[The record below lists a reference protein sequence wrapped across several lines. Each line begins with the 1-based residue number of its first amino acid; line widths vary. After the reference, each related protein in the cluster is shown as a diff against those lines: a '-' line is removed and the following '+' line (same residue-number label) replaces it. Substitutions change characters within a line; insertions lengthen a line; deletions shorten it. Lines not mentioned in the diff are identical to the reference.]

1 MFLTKERRIIMK
13 YVLDTHTHT
22 VASGH
27 AYSTIA
33 EMAKSAS
40 EKGLAL
46 LGITEHAPLMPGSCQ
61 QIYFSNL
68 VVVPRQMYGVEL
80 MFGVELNILDFDGHV
95 DLNNFILDRLDL
107 RIASLHTPCID
118 PGTVEENTNAV
129 LGAIKN
135 PRIDII
141 GHPDDCVYPL
151 DLEKVVYA
159 AKEYKTLLE
168 VNNNSLNPQGA
179 RKNARGN
186 ILTMLSY
193 CKKLK
198 VPVIMNSDSHVFSD
212 VGRHDFSDSVIEEA
226 DFPEEL
232 IVNRSVEAFKAAIAE
247 KRNTFLN

>member
-1 MFLTKERRIIMK
+1 MK

-22 VASGH
+22 LASGH
-27 AYSTIA
+27 AYSTIS
-33 EMAKSAS
+33 EMARAAAD
-40 EKGLAL
+40 KGLEL
-46 LGITEHAPLMPGSCQ
+46 LAITEHAPMMPGSCQ

-80 MFGVELNILDFDGHV
+80 MFGTELNLLDYDGHI

-107 RIASLHTPCID
+107 RIARLHTPCID
-118 PGTVEENTNAV
+118 PGTVEENTSAIVNAM
-129 LGAIKN
+129 KN

-141 GHPDDCVYPL
+141 GHPDDSTYPL

-159 AKEYKTLLE
+159 AKESCTLLE
-168 VNNNSLNPQGA
+168 VNNNSLNPRGA
-179 RKNARGN
+179 RKDARGN

-193 CKKLK
+193 CKKLQ

-212 VGRHDFSDSVIEEA
+212 VARHDFSDSVIAEA

-232 IVNRSVEAFKAAIAE
+232 IVNRSVKAFKAALAR
-247 KRNTFLN
+247 KRKTLG

>member
-1 MFLTKERRIIMK
+1 MN

-22 VASGH
+22 LASGH
-27 AYSTIA
+27 AYSTIS

-40 EKGLAL
+40 EKGLEL
-46 LGITEHAPLMPGSCQ
+46 LAITEHAPMMPGSCQ

-80 MFGVELNILDFDGHV
+80 MLGTELNILDYDGHI

-107 RIASLHTPCID
+107 RIASLHTPCIH
-118 PGTVEENTNAV
+118 PGSVEENTNAII
-129 LGAIKN
+129 GAIKN

-141 GHPDDCVYPL
+141 GHPDDATYPL
-151 DLEKVVYA
+151 DLEKIVYT

-193 CKKLK
+193 CKKLG

-212 VGRHDFSDSVIEEA
+212 VARHDFSDSVIAEA

-232 IVNRSVEAFKAAIAE
+232 IVNRSVKAFKDALAQ
-247 KRNTFLN
+247 KRNAFLFK

>member
-1 MFLTKERRIIMK
+1 MK

-22 VASGH
+22 LASGH
-27 AYSTIA
+27 AYSTIS
-33 EMAKSAS
+33 EMARAAAD
-40 EKGLAL
+40 KGLEL
-46 LGITEHAPLMPGSCQ
+46 LAITEHAPMMPGSCQ

-68 VVVPRQMYGVEL
+68 VVIPRQMYGVEL
-80 MFGVELNILDFDGHV
+80 MFGTELNLLDYDGHI

-118 PGTVEENTNAV
+118 PGTVEENTSAIVNAM
-129 LGAIKN
+129 KN

-141 GHPDDCVYPL
+141 GHPDDSTYPL

-159 AKEYKTLLE
+159 AKESCTLLE
-168 VNNNSLNPQGA
+168 VNNNSLNPRGA
-179 RKNARGN
+179 RKDARGN

-193 CKKLK
+193 CKKLQ

-212 VGRHDFSDSVIEEA
+212 VARHDFSDSVIAEA

-232 IVNRSVEAFKAAIAE
+232 IVNRSVKAFKAALAR
-247 KRNTFLN
+247 KRKTLG

>member
-1 MFLTKERRIIMK
+1 MK

-22 VASGH
+22 IASGH
-27 AYSTIA
+27 AYSTIS
-33 EMAKSAS
+33 EMARAAAD
-40 EKGLAL
+40 KGLEL
-46 LGITEHAPLMPGSCQ
+46 LAITEHAPMMPGSCQ

-80 MFGVELNILDFDGHV
+80 MFGTELNLLDYDGHI

-118 PGTVEENTNAV
+118 PGTVEENTSAIVNAM
-129 LGAIKN
+129 KN

-141 GHPDDCVYPL
+141 GHPDDSTYPL

-159 AKEYKTLLE
+159 AKEYHTLLE
-168 VNNNSLNPQGA
+168 VNNNSLNPRGA
-179 RKNARGN
+179 RKDARGN

-193 CKKLK
+193 CKKLQ

-212 VGRHDFSDSVIEEA
+212 VARHDFSDSVIAEA

-232 IVNRSVEAFKAAIAE
+232 IVNRSVEAFKAALAR
-247 KRNTFLN
+247 KRKAQR

>member
-1 MFLTKERRIIMK
+1 MK

-22 VASGH
+22 LASGH
-27 AYSTIA
+27 AYSTIS
-33 EMAKSAS
+33 EMARAAAD
-40 EKGLAL
+40 KGLEL
-46 LGITEHAPLMPGSCQ
+46 LAITEHAPMMPGSCQ

-80 MFGVELNILDFDGHV
+80 MFGTELNLLDYDGHI

-118 PGTVEENTNAV
+118 PGTVEENTSAIVNAM
-129 LGAIKN
+129 KN

-141 GHPDDCVYPL
+141 GHPDDSTYPL

-159 AKEYKTLLE
+159 AKESCTLLE
-168 VNNNSLNPQGA
+168 VNNNSLNPRGA
-179 RKNARGN
+179 RKDARGN

-193 CKKLK
+193 CKKLQ

-212 VGRHDFSDSVIEEA
+212 VARHDFSDSVIAEA

-232 IVNRSVEAFKAAIAE
+232 IVNRSVKAFKAALAR
-247 KRNTFLN
+247 KRKTLG

>member
-1 MFLTKERRIIMK
+1 MK

-22 VASGH
+22 LASGH
-27 AYSTIA
+27 AYSTIS
-33 EMAKSAS
+33 EMAKAAAD
-40 EKGLAL
+40 KGLEL
-46 LGITEHAPLMPGSCQ
+46 LAITEHAPMMPGSCQ

-80 MFGVELNILDFDGHV
+80 MFGTELNLLDYDGHI

-118 PGTVEENTNAV
+118 PGTVEENTSAIVNAM
-129 LGAIKN
+129 KN

-141 GHPDDCVYPL
+141 GHPDDSTYPL
-151 DLEKVVYA
+151 DLEKVVYM
-159 AKEYKTLLE
+159 AKESCTLLE
-168 VNNNSLNPQGA
+168 VNNNSLNPRGA
-179 RKNARGN
+179 RKDARGN

-193 CKKLK
+193 CKKLQ

-212 VGRHDFSDSVIEEA
+212 VARHDFSDSVIAEA

-232 IVNRSVEAFKAAIAE
+232 IVNRSVKAFKAALAR
-247 KRNTFLN
+247 KRKAQR